1 MTSPGLARKTQTL
14 SAAEATQR
22 LSAACVLKM
31 RKITA
36 LQVQKRNPNR
46 VNVHL
51 DGEYAFGLARIVAGW
66 LQVGQTLDE
75 DKIAELKAQEARERA
90 MQQALLY
97 LSYRARSEKEI
108 RQNLSKHEI
117 PDEVIEETL
126 ERLRRNG
133 FANDKQFAS
142 AWVENRSTFRPRGR
156 RALAMELRQKGIDDA
171 TIESV
176 LEEIDENSLA
186 YEAGLKKARKLKGA
200 ALSSSKGLEWSEFR
214 KKTSEFLARRGFS
227 FSVIAPI
234 VSRLWKEIHPEGE
247 EHIIDNEENA

>member
-1 MTSPGLARKTQTL
+1 MK
-14 SAAEATQR
+14 
-22 LSAACVLKM
+22 
-31 RKITA
+31 KITA

-51 DGEYAFGLARIVAGW
+51 DGEYAFGLARIVAAW

-75 DKIAELKAQEARERA
+75 DKIEKLKAEDTRERA
-90 MQQALLY
+90 MQQALLF

-117 PDEVIEETL
+117 PDTIIEDTL

-156 RALAMELRQKGIDDA
+156 RALALELRQKGIDNA
-171 TIESV
+171 TIESA
-176 LEEIDENSLA
+176 LEGVDEEALA
-186 YEAGLKKARKLKGA
+186 YEAGLKKARKLTA
-200 ALSSSKGLEWSEFR
+200 LEWSDFR

-227 FSVIAPI
+227 YSVIAPI

-247 EHIIDNEENA
+247 EQIIDNEEVA